1 MPLPL
6 VRSLSCTCRGCE
18 RSSREVDVNVN
29 VNFAA
34 LVLCLVLPF
43 IFLLEIDSRQQRRR
57 RTLKRSKCCENISN
71 GDAVHKL
78 YSKLNVNYGC
88 RLVFPS
94 LHVAMEMHQII
105 VFYLLVIAVCAYN
118 STQGISLCWCQ
129 CIYVCIYRVV

>member
-71 GDAVHKL
+71 GGAVHKL

-105 VFYLLVIAVCAYN
+105 VFYLLVIAVC
-118 STQGISLCWCQ
+118 
-129 CIYVCIYRVV
+129 V